1 MAADPHESS
10 GKSTR
15 STNTQPELAKQHS
28 GREKT
33 FECRFLDVKD
43 GRESGEFDDQTAEV
57 GAFRCPPGSAPF
69 CEHAPPRSS
78 AEAATAPPLAPLAH
92 EHEDSPAGTERRRQT
107 ARCELYGPLLSG
119 VGMRIA
125 RFAGVMSRS
134 FALILNLCA
143 HILTRCPSWCGL
155 ACMFSFSAAE
165 QAELPGRNQVVVSLR
180 EEQ

>member
-1 MAADPHESS
+1 MGALRCASVCVSFRCVSARLPVE
-10 GKSTR
+10 R
-15 STNTQPELAKQHS
+15 
-28 GREKT
+28 R
-33 FECRFLDVKD
+33 V
-43 GRESGEFDDQTAEV
+43 DDQRLGRTTQAI
-57 GAFRCPPGSAPF
+57 GQQHTSRAGSAPF

-119 VGMRIA
+119 VGMRVA